1 MSKVKLLLE
10 VLDNETKQNLPKGTV
25 KDFGKDRNELAVNNG
40 WAEWV
45 DEKEPAKSEKKETPK
60 KKVTAGAV
68 VKGEKIESK

>member
-10 VLDNETKQNLPKGTV
+10 VLDNETQTNLPKGTV

>member
-10 VLDNETKQNLPKGTV
+10 VLDNETKTNLPKGTV

-45 DEKEPAKSEKKETPK
+45 EAEKKEAEPK
-60 KKVTAGAV
+60 KEAT
-68 VKGEKIESK
+68 VKGKKTETK